1 MWRVLDIKEA
11 LLFTILVK
19 KEYETGNHMNNVH
32 FMVVSS
38 RWELRRKVIMED
50 SNSYKLLCV
59 ALLSGL
65 VRGPTSRR
73 GLLGKGRLLGP
84 RFIHC

>member
-1 MWRVLDIKEA
+1 
-11 LLFTILVK
+11 
-19 KEYETGNHMNNVH
+19 MNIH

-38 RWELRRKVIMED
+38 RWELGRKVITEEG
-50 SNSYKLLCV
+50 NSYELPCV

-73 GLLGKGRLLGP
+73 GLPSKGGLLGP
-84 RFIHC
+84 RFIHY